1 VDDEDGA
8 VLPNGPTSFADGKF
22 ANWFL
27 GFDERTLGPC
37 LIRNYN
43 KTRMIVDIAN

>member
-1 VDDEDGA
+1 M
-8 VLPNGPTSFADGKF
+8 PNGPTSFADGKF